1 MIRFVELVN
10 ETSFDSRT
18 ERTAIPSFSL
28 GEVWINETYVVS
40 VRKASGYKKLLN
52 EGRLPQDLDQNHDFT
67 AVTTNNGA
75 LTETHIVVGDISV
88 VAKRLHCDT
97 RTLLKG

>member
-1 MIRFVELVN
+1 MIRFIEVVN

-18 ERTAIPSFSL
+18 ERTASPSFSL

-40 VRKASGYKKLLN
+40 VREATGYKKLLK
-52 EGRLPQDLDQNHDFT
+52 EGRLPSDLDVDHQFT
-67 AVTTNNGA
+67 AITTNSGT
-75 LTETHIVVGDISV
+75 LSETHVVVGDLSS
-88 VAKRLHCDT
+88 VAKRLRCDT